1 MAETPWPGAL
11 GVPAVSV
18 KGLTKSYPGVAALHP
33 TDLDIRHGV
42 IHALVGENGA
52 GKSTF
57 LKIIAGAQP
66 ATEGEIRIFGE
77 EVTFAGPRQARRLG
91 VVAVYQE
98 LAVLPNLTA
107 LENVF
112 IGQFIRRGAV
122 PDMPSMRAE
131 FAALAKR
138 MDVELPLNAKAG
150 SLSIADQQVLE
161 IMRALHAKARLLL
174 LDEPTASLA
183 LHEREALGNTM
194 LTLAR
199 EGVSVIWISHDLDEV
214 LALSD
219 DISVF
224 REGSYIETRPASE
237 WDKRGLVQAMLGD
250 RDHVV
255 PFIRTQGTNQRRVS
269 VRSLVVP
276 GVLDAIDIDLDRGE
290 ILGVAGL
297 MGSGRTELLR
307 ALAGLDPTATGSLTI
322 DDEEVPLPRSPR
334 TAVKAGIALAP
345 EDRKGQGLVLSMTT
359 EENISMPAWRKL
371 QRLGVLRPGSGSA
384 YASDV
389 AKRVGLS
396 QGYLRR
402 TIRTLSG
409 GNQQKAVL
417 GKWAEQNLRLF
428 LVDEPTRGIGIAA
441 KGEVYRLLDGIT
453 QTGASVLLVSSEFD
467 ELVEVCDRVIVLAAH
482 RVVGQIGKRELSEQ
496 EILSSIFQV
505 AS

>member
-1 MAETPWPGAL
+1 
-11 GVPAVSV
+11 
-18 KGLTKSYPGVAALHP
+18 
-33 TDLDIRHGV
+33 
-42 IHALVGENGA
+42 
-52 GKSTF
+52 
-57 LKIIAGAQP
+57 
-66 ATEGEIRIFGE
+66 
-77 EVTFAGPRQARRLG
+77 
-91 VVAVYQE
+91 
-98 LAVLPNLTA
+98 
-107 LENVF
+107 
-112 IGQFIRRGAV
+112 
-122 PDMPSMRAE
+122 MR
-131 FAALAKR
+131 
-138 MDVELPLNAKAG
+138 KAG

-428 LVDEPTRGIGIAA
+428 LVDEPTRGIDIAA